1 MQKAAL
7 FSKQEFFMN
16 ELDDLLIEARLEN
29 GSVIYHRAF
38 SYIKPQRVC
47 NQSVG
52 FMNKAR

>member
-7 FSKQEFFMN
+7 FFKQEFFMN

-38 SYIKPQRVC
+38 SYTKPQPC
-47 NQSVG
+47 LQSKCGVYE
-52 FMNKAR
+52 